1 MLVKGL
7 IFLVKEPKY
16 ETGILQNSPIIATW
30 KLKVENN
37 VLLCSILVLDNIN
50 EDKIVKY
57 GLVSHLHKHS
67 DDSLIYEM
75 LGPVDE
81 ICTGLD
87 GPRLQT

>member
-57 GLVSHLHKHS
+57 GLVSHLHKQ
-67 DDSLIYEM
+67 SLKEK
-75 LGPVDE
+75 E
-81 ICTGLD
+81 
-87 GPRLQT
+87 